1 MTYHVRSIKPGD
13 LNQKKRRETER
24 GVFCLTLKSILR
36 DLQQR
41 GDDDGRGDRF
51 CREQSRGGGGGP
63 ETRLDGRN
71 PRVRLRRSAAGVVEL
86 GCRSFYSKGYE
97 ASVREVS
104 LCLLLTMSSY
114 FIAAFVVLARFCR
127 GVISGANL
135 GDLAEGVILG
145 ANLED
150 LAEGPISGTNPGDLA
165 ERVISG
171 TNPGDLAERVI
182 SGTNPRDLAEM
193 VVSGI
198 NLGDL
203 AERVIS
209 GANLGDLAEGPI
221 SGTNPGDL
229 AERVILGINLGDLA
243 EGLLCPQCGDA
254 FNALSG
260 LGWRLV
266 LPREAESTLLG
277 PINFLRPG

>member
-71 PRVRLRRSAAGVVEL
+71 PRVRLRKSAAGVVEL
-86 GCRSFYSKGYE
+86 GSFYSKGYE

-114 FIAAFVVLARFCR
+114 FIAAFVVLA
-127 GVISGANL
+127 
-135 GDLAEGVILG
+135 
-145 ANLED
+145 
-150 LAEGPISGTNPGDLA
+150 GT
-165 ERVISG
+165 
-171 TNPGDLAERVI
+171 
-182 SGTNPRDLAEM
+182 
-193 VVSGI
+193 

-203 AERVIS
+203 AERVVP
-209 GANLGDLAEGPI
+209 D
-221 SGTNPGDL
+221 TNPRDL
-229 AERVILGINLGDLA
+229 AERVI
-243 EGLLCPQCGDA
+243 
-254 FNALSG
+254 
-260 LGWRLV
+260 
-266 LPREAESTLLG
+266 
-277 PINFLRPG
+277 